1 MTSKAFITFVIAA
14 TRSFV
19 LGFSYKAHR
28 VTILFY
34 LNPKLNNK
42 GLMHKTIKHGISFFY
57 LSCSCTFIFF
67 KKMARRLCS
76 TLDDQNLSNCVR
88 IKSWLISIFK
98 ANRKCQSLCNNNG
111 FCLMRCLIVI
121 ISVSK
126 LYVIDELTDLY

>member
-67 KKMARRLCS
+67 KKWPDAFVLHLM
-76 TLDDQNLSNCVR
+76 
-88 IKSWLISIFK
+88 IKI
-98 ANRKCQSLCNNNG
+98 CQ
-111 FCLMRCLIVI
+111 IV
-121 ISVSK
+121 
-126 LYVIDELTDLY
+126 